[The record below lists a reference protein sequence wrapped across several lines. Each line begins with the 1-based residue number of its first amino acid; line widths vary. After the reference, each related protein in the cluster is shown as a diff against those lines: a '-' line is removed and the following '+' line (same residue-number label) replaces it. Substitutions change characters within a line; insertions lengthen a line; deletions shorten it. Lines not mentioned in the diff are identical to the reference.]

1 MSITPAPNA
10 PPSGPSSSSPQY
22 IEVASTPPWIYI
34 AFVILLLA
42 CGYLG
47 YAGYMARAKFDG
59 DLAKS
64 TDRAEQMSARLDQA
78 NSRIAELRGQ
88 LEVTSNKL
96 GLTQAETARA
106 HSLATQLQQ
115 EQQKQDS
122 DLSSQIGQVKKE
134 SDTKIGAVSSDL
146 DATKGDLAGAK
157 KDLAD
162 TQAKLTTTV
171 GDLGVQSGLIAKN
184 SEEVDQLKRL
194 GDRNIFDFTVQKSKN
209 PQRVGPIQLKLE
221 KVDTKHYTYTLTVY
235 ADDKTLLKKDKT
247 ADEPVQFYVAR
258 SRVPY
263 EIVVF
268 EVSKDKVAGYLST
281 PKDSVAAAPAAAP
294 KSEE

>member
-10 PPSGPSSSSPQY
+10 PASGPSTSSQQY
-22 IEVASTPPWIYI
+22 VEVASTPPWIYI
-34 AFVILLLA
+34 AFVILLLG

-47 YAGYMARAKFDG
+47 YAGYSARTKLDA

-64 TDRAEQMSARLDQA
+64 QDRADQMSARLDQA
-78 NSRIAELRGQ
+78 NARIAELRGQ

-122 DLSSQIGQVKKE
+122 ELSSQIGQVKKE

-184 SEEVDQLKRL
+184 SEEVEQLKRL
-194 GDRNIFDFTVQKSKN
+194 GDRNIFDFTVSKSKN

-221 KVDTKHYTYTLTVY
+221 KVDTKHFSYTMTVY

-268 EVSKDKVAGYLST
+268 EVSKDKVSGYLST
-281 PKDSVAAAPAAAP
+281 PKDSAAAPAAAP

>member
-1 MSITPAPNA
+1 MSITPAPDA
-10 PPSGPSSSSPQY
+10 SPSGPSSNSPQY

-47 YAGYMARAKFDG
+47 YAGYTARAKFDA

-115 EQQKQDS
+115 DQAKQDS
-122 DLSSQIGQVKKE
+122 ELTNQIGQVKKE

>member
-1 MSITPAPNA
+1 MSITPESAP
-10 PPSGPSSSSPQY
+10 SHSYQQPQ
-22 IEVASTPPWIYI
+22 IQISSTPVWVY
-34 AFVILLLA
+34 ILLVVLVVG

-47 YAGYMARAKFDG
+47 YAGYEARTKFDA
-59 DLAKS
+59 DVAKS
-64 TDRAEQMSARLDQA
+64 QERADQLSARLDQA

-106 HSLATQLQQ
+106 RSLASQIQQ
-115 EQQKQDS
+115 DQQKADQQ
-122 DLSSQIGQVKKE
+122 LTAQIGQVKNE
-134 SDTKIGAVSSDL
+134 SDQKIGVVS
-146 DATKGDLAGAK
+146 TDLAGTKNDLAGTK

-184 SEEVDQLKRL
+184 QEEVDQLKRM
-194 GDRNIFDFTVQKSKN
+194 GDRNIFDFTVQKSKQ
-209 PQRVGPIQLKLE
+209 PQRVGPIQVKLE
-221 KVDTKHYTYTLTVY
+221 KVDTKHYTYTMTLF
-235 ADDKTLLKKDKT
+235 ADDKTLLKRDRT
-247 ADEPVQFYVAR
+247 ADEPVQFYVAH

-268 EVSKDKVAGYLST
+268 EVGKDKVSGYLST
-281 PKDSVAAAPAAAP
+281 PKESSAAPAAAAP
-294 KSEE
+294 KSE